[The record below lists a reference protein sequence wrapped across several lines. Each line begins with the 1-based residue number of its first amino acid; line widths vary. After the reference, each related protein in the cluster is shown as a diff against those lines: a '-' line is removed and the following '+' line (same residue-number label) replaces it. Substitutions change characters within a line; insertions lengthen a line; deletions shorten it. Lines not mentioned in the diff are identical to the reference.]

1 MNPEIW
7 INDLEACQN
16 FTQAMIIECR
26 SMNCNLRRIGLQ
38 LKCQAAESCCSGSRS
53 KSPGLISRQE
63 ELDDDEDD
71 GVADLLQVGEDVEG
85 CGQVLVVNQ

>member
-16 FTQAMIIECR
+16 FTQAMIIEE
-26 SMNCNLRRIGLQ
+26 LQ
-38 LKCQAAESCCSGSRS
+38 FKENWSSTKMSTECQAAESCCSGSRS

-85 CGQVLVVNQ
+85 GGQVLVVNQ